1 MKSHTGGV
9 MTLGKGAIYES
20 SMRQRINTKSS
31 TESELVAVN
40 DVMPQILWTRYFLES
55 QGYKVHD
62 SVLYQDNQSAML
74 LERNGRGSSSKRTR
88 HINIRY
94 FFIKDRIASGEVKL
108 EYCPTETMLADAFT
122 KPLQGSA
129 FIQFRDSIMNGSSH
143 KSNDIQTRSVLRI
156 PHDKVREPHAECT
169 NKAEKVSPSG
179 KNKLKSGVSWA
190 QVVVNRV
197 PAIPTIATGVKV
209 SSSACVSAKTKNL
222 TLM

>member
-1 MKSHTGGV
+1 MKSHTGAV
-9 MTLGKGAIYES
+9 MTLGKGAIYGS
-20 SMRQRINTKSS
+20 STRQRINTKSS

-129 FIQFRDSIMNGSSH
+129 FIRFRDSIMNVSCH
-143 KSNDIQTRSVLRI
+143 KNNDMQTRSVLRI
-156 PHDKVREPHAECT
+156 PDDKAHEPHAVRT

-179 KNKLKSGVSWA
+179 NYKLKVGVSWA
-190 QVVVNRV
+190 QVVDNRV
-197 PAIPTIATGVKV
+197 PAIPTIATTGGQVLR
-209 SSSACVSAKTKNL
+209 KN
-222 TLM
+222 